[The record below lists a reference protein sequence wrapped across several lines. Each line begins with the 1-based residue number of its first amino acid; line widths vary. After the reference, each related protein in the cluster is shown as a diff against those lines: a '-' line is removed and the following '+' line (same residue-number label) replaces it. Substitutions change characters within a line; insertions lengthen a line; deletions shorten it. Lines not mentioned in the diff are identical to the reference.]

1 MLQWEREQ
9 QILQYLEQK
18 QTSSVKELAKYLY
31 VSEASVRRDLEKME
45 KAGIVERVYGGVLLS
60 KYRNGI
66 KPAQMRDK
74 DYTDRKELI
83 AEKAS
88 KKVSDGDTILMDAS
102 TTVFRM
108 CRYLKKKKN
117 LKVITNS
124 PRICTELADCAEIT
138 VFCTG
143 GTYTAKN
150 HCFLGSYAEQFLEKV
165 NADAVFFSAQG
176 IDPYGR
182 ISDVS
187 EEEISMDQAMMY
199 HARKKY
205 FLCDSSKFGVVRPFT
220 LCTKEDVD
228 EILCDIELEFLPL

>member
-18 QTSSVKELAKYLY
+18 QTSNVKELAKYLY

-45 KAGIVERVYGGVLLS
+45 KAGIVDRVYGGVLLS

-74 DYTDRKELI
+74 EHRDRKEI
-83 AEKAS
+83 VAEKAS
-88 KKVSDGDTILMDAS
+88 QRVSDGDTILMDAS

-124 PRICTELADCAEIT
+124 PRICTELSDCNEIT

-143 GTYTAKN
+143 GAYTSKN
-150 HCFLGSYAEQFLEKV
+150 HCFLGSYAEEFLEKV
-165 NADAVFFSAQG
+165 NGDAVFFSAQG
-176 IDPYGR
+176 IDAYGR

-187 EEEISMDQAMMY
+187 EAEIAMDRKMM
-199 HARKKY
+199 ACAEKKY

-228 EILCDIELEFLPL
+228 EILCDIELEFLSL